1 MEKSL
6 HISPALI
13 FSEDTAKRI
22 FDKPQKVISAEI
34 IRQKIKEAK
43 ERLSSQFFMNK
54 RRFYVKKE

>member
-13 FSEDTAKRI
+13 FSEYTAKRI